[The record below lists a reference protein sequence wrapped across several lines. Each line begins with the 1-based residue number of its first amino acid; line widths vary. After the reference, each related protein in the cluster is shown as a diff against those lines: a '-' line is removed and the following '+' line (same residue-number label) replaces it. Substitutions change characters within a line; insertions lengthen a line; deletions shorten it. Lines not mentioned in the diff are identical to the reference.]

1 MDIITTATRARS
13 QRACWTTTLSRYV
26 ARTIHAFRG
35 QMLVRRIIA
44 KLPIVVALLML
55 TSPLA
60 AEAQQDGRVY
70 RIGIFGEKASDPEE
84 TRLWQG
90 FRLALS
96 ERGWIE
102 GKNILIEYRWAEGN
116 SARGPEVAADLL
128 RLKVDVIVTRGS
140 RHVQPLK
147 DATSSIP
154 IVFLVHADPVALGH
168 VASLA
173 RPGRNITGLTLQT
186 NEIVRKQLEMLI
198 AAVPAANRIAVLW
211 NPDVPSHAPSVK
223 SLEEAARALR
233 LQLTIVGARSAQ
245 DLEGAFSG
253 MTRERAQAVLVLSS
267 ADFIAA
273 RQRVA
278 ELAIRH
284 RLPSMFAPR
293 QHVEAGGL
301 MSYGADFN
309 DLFLRG
315 AIYVDRILRGAKPS
329 ELPVEQASKFEL
341 VINLKTAK
349 ALGLTIP
356 QSVLLRANQIIE

>member
-1 MDIITTATRARS
+1 VTRMTTMTMLAT
-13 QRACWTTTLSRYV
+13 
-26 ARTIHAFRG
+26 
-35 QMLVRRIIA
+35 
-44 KLPIVVALLML
+44 VVALLIW
-55 TSPLA
+55 TAPFA
-60 AEAQQDGRVY
+60 ANAQQSERVH
-70 RIGIFGEKASDPEE
+70 RICIFGEKASDPEE
-84 TRLWQG
+84 SRLWQG
-90 FRLALS
+90 FRLALR

-102 GKNILIEYRWAEGN
+102 GQNILIEYRWAEGN
-116 SARGPEVAADLL
+116 SAREREAAADLL

-154 IVFLVHADPVALGH
+154 IVFLVHADPVGLGH

-173 RPGRNITGLTLQT
+173 RPGGNITGLALQAT
-186 NEIVRKQLEMLI
+186 DIVRKELEILI
-198 AAVPAANRIAVLW
+198 SAVPVANRIAVLW
-211 NPDVPSHAPSVK
+211 NPDVPSHVPGVK
-223 SLEEAARALR
+223 ALEEAARALHLR
-233 LQLTIVGARSAQ
+233 LTIIGVRTAQ
-245 DLEGAFSG
+245 ELEEAFSR
-253 MTRERAQAVLVLSS
+253 MAQERAQALLVLSS
-267 ADFIAA
+267 ADFIAQ

-309 DLFLRG
+309 DLFRRG
-315 AIYVDRILRGAKPS
+315 ATYVDRILRGAKPA

-356 QSVLLRANQIIE
+356 QSVLLQANQIIE